1 MSVINFPNNP
11 GIGTI
16 FTNVASGFSYQWD
29 GYVWNSYTPASVTN
43 IAYVDDIATSF
54 DGVTK
59 TFSLFLDGVPV
70 RPASPEALLVSI
82 GGVVQEPNVDYTIS
96 DNNITF
102 STAPEAGLFFFAV
115 SYGSAFNITQFSLA
129 NGVVTEG
136 DFNVAGR
143 LNITGVTSTAG
154 GINGAQGADLS
165 RLRVTGITTLG
176 NTTSSGV
183 ITATSFSGSGVSLTG
198 IVTSIISGSGISIT
212 QSTGIV
218 TITSTSDAIS
228 SQWVSTAAG
237 IHTLSSVGIG
247 TTNPTS
253 KLTVLGDGRFTGIVT
268 ASAFSP
274 STGYIKAADGTNSIY
289 IFSSTGNVS
298 FQGNISVNQ
307 INTGSGYKALDFDAT
322 TTPFVN
328 VTNGLNVGTSGTVI
342 TTTSTGSVGIGTTN
356 PTSKI
361 TVRGGDISVGIDTSQ
376 GLILTSP
383 NGTQYRLFIEND
395 GTLKTI
401 AV

>member
-1 MSVINFPNNP
+1 MSSINFPNNP

-29 GYVWNSYTPASVTN
+29 GYVWNSYSPASVTN
-43 IAYVDDIATSF
+43 IAYVDDIASSF
-54 DGVTK
+54 DGITQN
-59 TFSLFLDGVPV
+59 FSLFLDGVPV

-82 GGVVQEPNVDYTIS
+82 GGVVQEPNIDYTIS
-96 DNNITF
+96 DNIITF
-102 STAPEAGLFFFAV
+102 STPPEPGLFFFAV

-129 NGVVTEG
+129 NGVATEG
-136 DFNVAGR
+136 DFNVSGR

-154 GINGAQGADLS
+154 GLNGAQGADLS

-198 IVTSIISGSGISIT
+198 IVTSIIAGSGISIT

-218 TITSTSDAIS
+218 TISSNGGST

-307 INTGSGYKALDFDAT
+307 INTGSGYKALDFDGT

-328 VTNGLNVGTSGTVI
+328 ITNGLNVGTAGTVI
-342 TTTSTGSVGIGTTN
+342 TAKSDGFVGIGTTN
-356 PTSKI
+356 PTSNL
-361 TVRGGDISVGIDTSQ
+361 TVRGGDISVGINTSQ

-383 NGTQYRLFIEND
+383 NGTKYRLFVEND
-395 GTLKTI
+395 GTLKTV

>member
-1 MSVINFPNNP
+1 VSSINFPNNP

-29 GYVWNSYTPASVTN
+29 GYVWNSYSPASVTN
-43 IAYVDDIATSF
+43 IAYVDDIASSF
-54 DGVTK
+54 DGITQN
-59 TFSLFLDGVPV
+59 FSLFLDGVPV

-82 GGVVQEPNVDYTIS
+82 GGVVQEPNIDYTIS
-96 DNNITF
+96 DNIITF
-102 STAPEAGLFFFAV
+102 STPPEPGLFFFAV

-129 NGVVTEG
+129 NGVATEG
-136 DFNVAGR
+136 DFNVSGR

-154 GINGAQGADLS
+154 GLNGAQGADLS

-198 IVTSIISGSGISIT
+198 IVTSIIAGSGISIT

-218 TITSTSDAIS
+218 TISSNGGST

-307 INTGSGYKALDFDAT
+307 INTGSGYKALDFDGT

-328 VTNGLNVGTSGTVI
+328 ITNGLNVGTAGTVI
-342 TTTSTGSVGIGTTN
+342 TAKSDGFVGIGTTN
-356 PTSKI
+356 PTSNL
-361 TVRGGDISVGIDTSQ
+361 TVRGGDISVGINTSQ

-383 NGTQYRLFIEND
+383 NGTKYRLFVEND
-395 GTLKTI
+395 GTLKTV